1 MTIISPVET
10 KEKSNLTKYQN
21 IRMKHSRILKN
32 TIVTAV
38 FACSLTACGNKDLI
52 GFDEDQNEIR
62 DDVDAH
68 IESLTFLTP
77 DQRDSLSQMAQV
89 YQHLFMADLYTE
101 SKQPNEVVINGI
113 RDEFEF
119 ASNCMLQSFG
129 ANRELFKVEFKTLR
143 RKAADTDARA
153 DRVKEFSKLTEVV
166 PYNPTH
172 FEDNEDT
179 CFYAKSKK

>member
-1 MTIISPVET
+1 
-10 KEKSNLTKYQN
+10 
-21 IRMKHSRILKN
+21 MKLSRILKN

-89 YQHLFMADLYTE
+89 YQHLFMADL
-101 SKQPNEVVINGI
+101 
-113 RDEFEF
+113 
-119 ASNCMLQSFG
+119 
-129 ANRELFKVEFKTLR
+129 
-143 RKAADTDARA
+143 
-153 DRVKEFSKLTEVV
+153 
-166 PYNPTH
+166 
-172 FEDNEDT
+172 
-179 CFYAKSKK
+179 

>member
-1 MTIISPVET
+1 M
-10 KEKSNLTKYQN
+10 KFLNLFNKAGYA
-21 IRMKHSRILKN
+21 
-32 TIVTAV
+32 AV
-38 FACSLTACGNKDLI
+38 MALALSACGNKDLI
-52 GFDEDQNEIR
+52 GFDEDQNDIR

-68 IESLTFLTP
+68 IESLSFLTS

-89 YQHLFMADLYTE
+89 YQHLFKADLYRDNH
-101 SKQPNEVVINGI
+101 QPNEVIINGL
-113 RDEFEF
+113 RDEFEY
-119 ASNCMLQSFG
+119 ASNCMLLSFG

-143 RKAADTDARA
+143 RKVADTDARA

-179 CFYAKSKK
+179 CFYSKRGQ